1 MLSMGLNLLTLVS
14 RQAFRH
20 KSVSENSP
28 SNLPRLRI
36 ASKADL
42 SEPPS
47 PSMTSEMRPPWRL
60 PSFIQEY
67 PPSSLCT
74 VPRKRR
80 RTQARARSSS
90 CLMSGSIGRVIQSD
104 QPTPCGFF
112 NSSPT
117 QGVALGSIYSPI
129 FSEKSNIK
137 KVSLGL
143 VRGLRSNDLIK
154 LSDADLQ

>member
-20 KSVSENSP
+20 KSVSEYSP
-28 SNLPRLRI
+28 SNWPRLRI

-42 SEPPS
+42 SEPS
-47 PSMTSEMRPPWRL
+47 SSSMTSEMRHPRIL
-60 PSFIQEY
+60 PSFTQEK
-67 PPSSLCT
+67 PLSSLCT
-74 VPRKRR
+74 VPRNRR
-80 RTQARARSSS
+80 RTQAKARSSS
-90 CLMSGSIGRVIQSD
+90 CLMSGSIGRVIESD
-104 QPTPCGFF
+104 HPAPCGFF
-112 NSSPT
+112 GSPPS
-117 QGVALGSIYSPI
+117 QGVALDSIYSPI
-129 FSEKSNIK
+129 FLEKSNIK